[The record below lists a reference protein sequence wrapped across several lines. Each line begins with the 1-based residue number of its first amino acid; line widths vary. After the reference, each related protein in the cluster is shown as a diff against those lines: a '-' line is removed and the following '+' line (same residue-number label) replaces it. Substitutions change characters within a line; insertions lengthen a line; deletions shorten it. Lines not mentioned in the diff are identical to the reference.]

1 MPQYQNINRVS
12 TTLKVGT
19 CAFTLSLAVCPSAA
33 EAAEAAAQTD
43 ANGQAARAA
52 PPTPPAPP
60 SALAP
65 EAPPLAP
72 APDDSA
78 KGKTARAQEEA
89 EIAAE
94 MAKNQPAPASPA
106 SAPPEENRG
115 SAEGVGA
122 SASSSGLSNLMNPA
136 ISAAGITLGGATSR
150 PEGAA
155 AAAPA
160 DLRTGIFLQEVELR
174 ASAIVDP
181 FIRADVSL
189 TGNSESV
196 GFEEAYITTLGL
208 PRVTLRAGRMR
219 AAVGRHNILH
229 THAFPFIT
237 APLPW
242 RALMGAE
249 GLTDT
254 GVSAE
259 ILLPMPFFT
268 EVTGQVFQGDWAP
281 LEGNIP
287 DNPLTPVN
295 EAVPDKRRDRDLAY
309 VGHVKTLF
317 DVSDATTIEVGGSYV
332 GGRNGFGGLTTLVA
346 ADLTLKWRPLGAE
359 RYTGFDWTT
368 EYAWVDKEG
377 APTDRKRGG
386 GYTGVRYQFGQQW
399 WVQARGA
406 VLGLPESDSGR
417 TVRGEALGAFVP
429 SEFSAF
435 RLQYAL
441 EKLTNSPQKPIHE
454 VFLQAIFSVGPH
466 PAHAY

>member
-1 MPQYQNINRVS
+1 MPKYQTIKRVS

-19 CAFTLSLAVCPSAA
+19 GAFVLALAVTAGA
-33 EAAEAAAQTD
+33 EEAGEKPPTTD
-43 ANGQAARAA
+43 ASGQEPTAA
-52 PPTPPAPP
+52 PT
-60 SALAP
+60 
-65 EAPPLAP
+65 P
-72 APDDSA
+72 APDDAA
-78 KGKTARAQEEA
+78 KATAARAQEEA
-89 EIAAE
+89 DIAAE
-94 MAKNQPAPASPA
+94 MAKSQPAPPPST
-106 SAPPEENRG
+106 SAVPEENRG
-115 SAEGVGA
+115 SAEGAG
-122 SASSSGLSNLMNPA
+122 SSGSSRGLSNLMNPA

-150 PEGAA
+150 PEGSAESV
-155 AAAPA
+155 PA

-181 FIRADVSL
+181 FIRADVSV

-196 GFEEAYITTLGL
+196 GFEEAYITTLDL

-219 AAVGRHNILH
+219 AAVGRHNLLH

-242 RALMGAE
+242 RALMGPE

-259 ILLPMPFFT
+259 VLLPMPFFT

-281 LEGNIP
+281 LEGSIP
-287 DNPLTPVN
+287 DDPLTPVN
-295 EAVPDKRRDRDLAY
+295 EAVPDMRRDRDLGYA
-309 VGHVKTLF
+309 GHVKTLF
-317 DVSDATTIEVGGSYV
+317 DVSDATTVEIGGSYV
-332 GGRNGFGGLTTLVA
+332 GGRNGFGSLTTLVA
-346 ADLTLKWRPLGAE
+346 GDLTLKWRPLSAE

-368 EYAWVDKEG
+368 EYAWVNQEG
-377 APTDRKRGG
+377 AQTDRKRGG

-441 EKLTNSPQKPIHE
+441 EKRANSTQKPIHE